1 MVAFNNEKNTKA
13 PTTNIGYNNKKNAI
27 TNISATKKSQNNGNG
42 IASSN
47 EQWEKCNHG
56 EKLQDLSFD
65 NKPPPLTLNPKLEQ
79 ELNFFKKLA

>member
-47 EQWEKCNHG
+47 EQ
-56 EKLQDLSFD
+56 
-65 NKPPPLTLNPKLEQ
+65 
-79 ELNFFKKLA
+79 